1 MLSAAF
7 LLLGWSE
14 LGVAEEPAS
23 FALAAKAYGFP
34 VIDTTITFTRLAEHT
49 YQVRYSNPPPSPDH
63 LMLYTGFY
71 FCAARKLA
79 LDAGFD
85 RFAMLPDADVTQRD
99 PTAGGI
105 TAFLKPGE
113 EASKV
118 LEPRFVNTQFRSL
131 ELVASNCPA
140 QPAPTKP

>member
-49 YQVRYSNPPPSPDH
+49 YQVRYSNPPPSP
-63 LMLYTGFY
+63 
-71 FCAARKLA
+71 RA
-79 LDAGFD
+79 LIGS
-85 RFAMLPDADVTQRD
+85 RYS
-99 PTAGGI
+99 PT
-105 TAFLKPGE
+105 
-113 EASKV
+113 
-118 LEPRFVNTQFRSL
+118 RM
-131 ELVASNCPA
+131 
-140 QPAPTKP
+140 